1 MISNQL
7 NKYRIFWNPKMYDIL
22 DVIRNIDDLYE
33 NNTSLAI
40 LKDFE
45 RVLDEMDMYAYD
57 NWEDGE
63 LAYGPQVDRHWIIA
77 GFMWPKDK
85 MPDPVGGKR
94 LLDLG
99 CKIKYEKS
107 HLVEPRKIRT
117 PDDIRP
123 GTKKGKLDRKPIW
136 IVEIAMPK
144 KIAFD
149 MYRGYMAKMKAENEG
164 LDQEA
169 PKAAAPAAPAPMG
182 GMAPPMPGAAP
193 APVGGAPVG
202 GAPTTGAPAPAV

>member
-1 MISNQL
+1 MH
-7 NKYRIFWNPKMYDIL
+7 DIL
-22 DVIRNIDDLYE
+22 DIIRNIDDLYE

-45 RVLDEMDMYAYD
+45 RVLDEMDMYVYE

-63 LAYGPQVDRHWIIA
+63 LAYGPQVDRHWITA

-85 MPDPVGGKR
+85 MPNPTAAKR

-99 CKIKYEKS
+99 CKVKYEKS
-107 HLVEPRKIRT
+107 HLIEPRKIRT
-117 PDDIRP
+117 PDDFRP

-136 IVEIAMPK
+136 IVEIQMPK

-149 MYRGYMAKMKAENEG
+149 MYRGYMDKMKEEHQATET
-164 LDQEA
+164 
-169 PKAAAPAAPAPMG
+169 PKAGTPLATTMPMAG
-182 GMAPPMPGAAP
+182 GMPGAPGMA
-193 APVGGAPVG
+193 GGIPGAGLAAG
-202 GAPTTGAPAPAV
+202 GTPGMAGGMPGAVV